1 MRSRNRMIR
10 IIHFREKC
18 IGCNAC
24 VELAPERWKMSR
36 KDGKSV
42 LLEASEKN
50 NIFTTLVGDDEWKK
64 NHLAAKMCP
73 TNIIKVE
80 KIQRKL

>member
-1 MRSRNRMIR
+1 MVR

-24 VELAPERWKMSR
+24 VELAPDRWKMSR

-42 LLEASEKN
+42 LVDADERNGIYTA
-50 NIFTTLVGDDEWKK
+50 LVGDDELKK
-64 NHLAAKMCP
+64 NLTAARTCP

-80 KIQRKL
+80 KVQRKS

>member
-1 MRSRNRMIR
+1 MIR

-24 VELAPERWKMSR
+24 VELAPGRWRMSK

-42 LLEASEKN
+42 LLEGEDVNGIVTAIADDNEYKANLSASR
-50 NIFTTLVGDDEWKK
+50 T
-64 NHLAAKMCP
+64 CP
-73 TNIIKVE
+73 TNVIKVE
-80 KIQRKL
+80 KIVRKS

>member
-1 MRSRNRMIR
+1 MIR
-10 IIHFREKC
+10 IIHLREKC

-24 VELAPERWKMSR
+24 VELAPDRWKMSR

-42 LLEASEKN
+42 LVDGEEKN
-50 NIFTTLVGDDEWKK
+50 GIFMTLVGDDELKK
-64 NHLAAKMCP
+64 NLLAAKMCP

-80 KIQRKL
+80 KVHKKS

>member
-1 MRSRNRMIR
+1 MIR

-24 VELAPERWKMSR
+24 VELAPDRWRMSK

-42 LLEASEKN
+42 LLEAKEAHH
-50 NIFTTLVGDDEWKK
+50 IFTALVGDDEYKK
-64 NHLAAKMCP
+64 NHVAAKMCP

-80 KIQRKL
+80 KVKRK

>member
-1 MRSRNRMIR
+1 MIR

-24 VELAPERWKMSR
+24 VELAPDRWRMSK

-42 LLEASEKN
+42 LLEGEENRGIYTAV
-50 NIFTTLVGDDEWKK
+50 VGDDEFKI
-64 NHLAAKMCP
+64 NHAAARTCP
-73 TNIIKVE
+73 TNVIKVE
-80 KIQRKL
+80 KMVRKS

>member
-1 MRSRNRMIR
+1 MVR

-24 VELAPERWKMSR
+24 VELAPDRWKMSR

-42 LLEASEKN
+42 LVDAEERNGIYTA
-50 NIFTTLVGDDEWKK
+50 LVGDDELKK
-64 NHLAAKMCP
+64 NLTAARTCP

-80 KIQRKL
+80 KVQRKS

>member
-1 MRSRNRMIR
+1 MIR

-24 VELAPERWKMSR
+24 VELAPNRWRMSK

-42 LLEASEKN
+42 LLEGEEN
-50 NIFTTLVGDDEWKK
+50 NNVFQAVVGDDEFKA
-64 NHLAAKMCP
+64 NQSAARTCP
-73 TNIIKVE
+73 TNVIKVE
-80 KIQRKL
+80 KMGRKS

>member
-1 MRSRNRMIR
+1 MIR
-10 IIHFREKC
+10 IIQLREKC

-24 VELAPERWKMSR
+24 VELAPDRWKMSR

-42 LLEASEKN
+42 LVDGEEN
-50 NIFTTLVGDDEWKK
+50 NGIFMTLVGDDELKK
-64 NHLAAKMCP
+64 NMLAAKMCP

-80 KIQRKL
+80 KVQRKS

>member
-1 MRSRNRMIR
+1 MIR

-24 VELAPERWKMSR
+24 VELAPDRWRMSK

-42 LLEASEKN
+42 LLEGKELNSV
-50 NIFTTLVGDDEWKK
+50 FTAVAGDEEFKA
-64 NHLAAKMCP
+64 NQSAARTCP
-73 TNIIKVE
+73 TNVIKVE
-80 KIQRKL
+80 KMGRKS